1 MIRHFWS
8 NPVLSVIIFDFFHFV
23 VFDNTAF
30 HRLCIV
36 LIAFLTISVI
46 FVPIFAFWITNWE
59 GHLWVIGVVP
69 FPKGIYGCGFMF
81 WDSSTVVILNLRRCS
96 SLMRN
101 WMTKSIDKELG
112 IPFGTDRHVDIYID
126 WAVSFTLRMRKTS
139 KDMNTY
145 EVICFIRF
153 IRFIWF
159 HLISFILSITNKET
173 SVYPFEMD
181 NYG

>member
-112 IPFGTDRHVDIYID
+112 IPFGTDRHVDIHTYRLGCEIHFQDAPNVERHEYI
-126 WAVSFTLRMRKTS
+126 WSHLFHSFHS
-139 KDMNTY
+139 
-145 EVICFIRF
+145 
-153 IRFIWF
+153 F
-159 HLISFILSITNKET
+159 HLISFDFIYTFNNK
-173 SVYPFEMD
+173 
-181 NYG
+181 